1 MSTRTRTKPFCLLVF
16 ALLISAGCTSMYD
29 PIPFAPSHYDAD
41 AFVPSSEDRVT
52 LVPVADVRVDTK
64 ETINPNTIDALEQH
78 FKNMGYLPNVASSY
92 GAVATVTADDLE
104 EPRSDWVRRFGPD
117 DAQWVFLFA
126 IEDLVSRDKTL
137 GSAYGTECSGYLF
150 DRRTGELAWQHS
162 AAAQKGVGGVVG
174 MLPGTTK
181 RFSVGTCI
189 AEMLAQFPVRG
200 EKRWMRYREFIEL
213 RKPVQ

>member
-1 MSTRTRTKPFCLLVF
+1 MV
-16 ALLISAGCTSMYD
+16 ALFSVVLMGVGCTSMYD

-41 AFVPSSEDRVT
+41 AFVPSSVDRVT
-52 LVPVADVRVDTK
+52 LVPVVDVRVDTK
-64 ETINPNTIDALEQH
+64 ETINPNTIDALERH

-92 GAVATVTADDLE
+92 GAVSSVTADDLE

-162 AAAQKGVGGVVG
+162 AASQKGLGGGVG

-189 AEMLAQFPVRG
+189 AEVLAQFPVRG
-200 EKRWMRYREFIEL
+200 EKRWMRYKEFIEL
-213 RKPVQ
+213 RKPSS